1 MPKSMDVVKESMK
14 AAGLSSSSSKG
25 SHKGRPRASP
35 TSAEMARLRKREQER
50 IRRLKSKGTSQKKY
64 STPSSDSS
72 SRKAA
77 PPPPAAGPSA
87 LTQLPNSELPPNYN
101 ATWLEMSVNIYDRY
115 LIPNLPPEPSEIAG
129 IRLMFMRRCGPPS
142 LAAALDSR
150 FKSGPD
156 ATNPIEA
163 TQATLDILRAL
174 GFIFSTDSTHP
185 ILPLAP
191 TTTSQPSTSSDL
203 DDLFSSVFPPTS

>member
-1 MPKSMDVVKESMK
+1 MDVVKESMK
-14 AAGLSSSSSKG
+14 AAGLSSSSKG

-35 TSAEMARLRKREQER
+35 TSAEMALLRKRER
-50 IRRLKSKGTSQKKY
+50 DRLRSHKAKGTSQKKY
-64 STPSSDSS
+64 STPSSESS

-77 PPPPAAGPSA
+77 PPPPPAAGPSA
-87 LTQLPNSELPPNYN
+87 LTQPPDSEMPPNS
-101 ATWLEMSVNIYDRY
+101 TWLEMSVNIYDRY

-163 TQATLDILRAL
+163 TQATLDVLRAL